1 MFHSYPHSKILKK
14 IPLKNENMFPL
25 CKNCKYFLP
34 ANTSTGVSTT
44 VKGYCKKTGN
54 VNNLSGEVEYISSTI
69 AREMICKGD
78 YFIDKNTKIIN
89 TVEKFYQNNY
99 NFDYKYF
106 LD

>member
-1 MFHSYPHSKILKK
+1 MFRSFPRSQILKK

-25 CKNCKYFLP
+25 CKNCKYFIP
-34 ANTSTGVSTT
+34 SYTSASVSENI
-44 VKGYCKKTGN
+44 KGYCKKTGT
-54 VNNLSGEVEYISSTI
+54 VNNLSGEVEYITSTV

-78 YFIDKNTKIIN
+78 YFIDKNSKIID
-89 TVEKFYQNNY
+89 TVENFYRNNY